1 MLIFLALLYFCLAC
15 SLIFLVC
22 FPTGRA
28 AVLNFLGGVQRRLQ
42 GRLQT
47 GLQWRAGGWRSGGW
61 RASGGAA
68 LRDTGPALQW
78 RWRDLRRWLRK
89 RRAFVAVGVPL
100 VLVPTLVALLLRRP
114 DMLPGYEPGGTVVDA
129 QVAALLKGEQLV
141 PPASLPP
148 VAFTTREVELVRP
161 MLVDAS
167 RNWGLLHPDFSQR
180 LLLAFRI
187 MKEKYG
193 YEMAL
198 LEGYRSPARQDL
210 LAKMGSAVT
219 NARAFQSWHQY
230 GLAADCAFLRDGK
243 LVISEKDPWA
253 MRGYQLYG
261 EVAESLGLTW
271 GGRWTMMDFGHTE
284 LRLRGVMR
292 R

>member
-1 MLIFLALLYFCLAC
+1 MLIFLALLYFCVAC
-15 SLIFLVC
+15 SLIWLAF
-22 FPTGRA
+22 FPAGRD
-28 AVLNFLGGVQRRLQ
+28 AVLHLLLAARAQLGQRRVRWQ
-42 GRLQT
+42 VDS
-47 GLQWRAGGWRSGGW
+47 GLQ
-61 RASGGAA
+61 AA
-68 LRDTGPALQW
+68 TLR
-78 RWRDLRRWLRK
+78 RDLRQRARALVRFV
-89 RRAFVAVGVPL
+89 RRHWVAFAIGVPMVAIPSLLAFVMSK
-100 VLVPTLVALLLRRP
+100 P
-114 DMLPGYEPGGTVVDA
+114 DMLPGYEQGEMLPDA

-141 PPASLPP
+141 APSALPP
-148 VAFTTREVELVRP
+148 LAFTTREVELVRP

-167 RNWGLLHPDFSQR
+167 RNWGLLNPDFNQR
-180 LLLAFRI
+180 LLLAFKI

-210 LAKMGSAVT
+210 LAKMGSQVT

-230 GLAADCAFLRDGK
+230 GLAADCAFWRDGR

-261 EVAESLGLTW
+261 QVAESLGLTW

-292 R
+292 Q

>member
-15 SLIFLVC
+15 SGIWLAC
-22 FPTGRA
+22 FPSGRA
-28 AVLNFLGGVQRRLQ
+28 SVVQFLGGLQHRLQ
-42 GRLQT
+42 LRT
-47 GLQWRAGGWRSGGW
+47 G
-61 RASGGAA
+61 A
-68 LRDTGPALQW
+68 LRDSSSSALRAAGPRLRW
-78 RWRDLRRWLRK
+78 RWRWNWQALRGWLRR
-89 RRAFVAVGVPL
+89 RRGFVAVGLPL
-100 VLVPTLVALLLRRP
+100 VLVPPLIALLLRRP
-114 DMLPGYEPGGTVVDA
+114 DMLPGYEPTDTVVDA

-141 PPASLPP
+141 PPAALPP
-148 VAFTTREVELVRP
+148 VAFATREVELVRP

-167 RNWGLLHPDFSQR
+167 RNWGMLHPDFSQR

-187 MKEKYG
+187 MKEKHG
-193 YEMAL
+193 YDMAL

-253 MRGYQLYG
+253 MRGYRLYG
-261 EVAESLGLTW
+261 EVTESLGLTW

>member
-15 SLIFLVC
+15 SLIWLAC
-22 FPTGRA
+22 FPSGRA
-28 AVLNFLGGVQRRLQ
+28 SILLLLGGLQRRLQ
-42 GRLQT
+42 F
-47 GLQWRAGGWRSGGW
+47 RAGAWRETSGATLRNAG
-61 RASGGAA
+61 SGV
-68 LRDTGPALQW
+68 RW
-78 RWRDLRRWLRK
+78 RWRDGAHDMRRWIRK
-89 RRAFVAVGVPL
+89 HRAFVAVGVPL
-100 VLVPTLVALLLRRP
+100 VLIPPLVALLMRKP
-114 DMLPGYEPGGTVVDA
+114 DMLPGYEPLDTVVDV

-167 RNWGLLHPDFSQR
+167 RNWGMLHPDFSQR

>member
-1 MLIFLALLYFCLAC
+1 MLIFIALLYFCLAC
-15 SLIFLVC
+15 SLIWLAF
-22 FPTGRA
+22 FPSGRA
-28 AVLNFLGGVQRRLQ
+28 QVLQVLGALQRRLQ
-42 GRLQT
+42 
-47 GLQWRAGGWRSGGW
+47 W
-61 RASGGAA
+61 RASAWQRVGSTTVQGVAGATWSGTQLR
-68 LRDTGPALQW
+68 LRDWRAL
-78 RWRDLRRWLRK
+78 LRRHW
-89 RRAFVAVGVPL
+89 AFCAIGVPL
-100 VLVPTLVALLLRRP
+100 VLIPTLLALLMRQP
-114 DMLPGYEPGGTVVDA
+114 DMLPGYEPVETVVDA

-141 PPASLPP
+141 PPTALPP
-148 VAFTTREVELVRP
+148 LAFTTREVEQIRP

-180 LLLAFRI
+180 LLLAFKI
-187 MKEKYG
+187 MKEKHG

-210 LAKMGSAVT
+210 LARMGSAVT
-219 NARAFQSWHQY
+219 NAKAFQSWHQY
-230 GLAADCAFLRDGK
+230 GLAADCAFWRDGK

-261 EVAESLGLTW
+261 EVAESVGLTW
-271 GGRWTMMDFGHTE
+271 GGRWAMMDLGHTE

>member
-15 SLIFLVC
+15 SLIWLAC
-22 FPTGRA
+22 FPSGRA
-28 AVLNFLGGVQRRLQ
+28 SVLQLLGGLQRRLQ
-42 GRLQT
+42 F
-47 GLQWRAGGWRSGGW
+47 RAGEW
-61 RASGGAA
+61 RASSGSA
-68 LRDTGPALQW
+68 LRGAGTEARW
-78 RWRDLRRWLRK
+78 RWRDVRGWIK
-89 RRAFVAVGVPL
+89 KHRAFVAVGLPL
-100 VLVPTLVALLLRRP
+100 ILIPPLVALLNRKP
-114 DMLPGYEPGGTVVDA
+114 DMLPGYEPLDTVVDA

-148 VAFTTREVELVRP
+148 VAFSTREVELVRP
-161 MLVDAS
+161 LLVDAS
-167 RNWGLLHPDFSQR
+167 RNWGLMHPDFNQR
-180 LLLAFRI
+180 LLLVFRI

-198 LEGYRSPARQDL
+198 LEGYRSPARQDM
-210 LAKMGSAVT
+210 LANMGSAVT

>member
-1 MLIFLALLYFCLAC
+1 MLIFLAFLYFCLAC
-15 SLIFLVC
+15 SLIWLAC
-22 FPTGRA
+22 FPSGRA
-28 AVLNFLGGVQRRLQ
+28 SVVQFLGGLQRRMQL
-42 GRLQT
+42 
-47 GLQWRAGGWRSGGW
+47 RAGGW
-61 RASGGAA
+61 RASGGAMVRGA
-68 LRDTGPALQW
+68 GPEMRG
-78 RWRDLRRWLRK
+78 RWRRGAHDARGWLKK
-89 RRAFVAVGVPL
+89 RRAFVAVGLPL
-100 VLVPTLVALLLRRP
+100 VLIPPLIALLNRKS
-114 DMLPGYEPGGTVVDA
+114 DMLPGYEPLDTVVDA

-148 VAFTTREVELVRP
+148 VAFTTREVELLRP

-180 LLLAFRI
+180 LLLIFRI
-187 MKEKYG
+187 MKEKHG
-193 YEMAL
+193 YEMAI

-230 GLAADCAFLRDGK
+230 GLAADCAFIRDGK

>member
-22 FPTGRA
+22 FPSGRA
-28 AVLNFLGGVQRRLQ
+28 AVLEYLAGLQSRLQ
-42 GRLQT
+42 GRLQM
-47 GLQWRAGGWRSGGW
+47 GLQWRAGGW

-68 LRDTGPALQW
+68 LRNTGPALQW

-89 RRAFVAVGVPL
+89 RRAFVAVGLPL

-230 GLAADCAFLRDGK
+230 GLAADCAFWRDGK

-261 EVAESLGLTW
+261 EVAESVGLTW
-271 GGRWTMMDFGHTE
+271 GGRWAMMDLGHTE

>member
-15 SLIFLVC
+15 SLIWLAC
-22 FPTGRA
+22 FPAGRVT
-28 AVLNFLGGVQRRLQ
+28 VLQLLGGLQRRLQ
-42 GRLQT
+42 L
-47 GLQWRAGGWRSGGW
+47 RADGWRE
-61 RASGGAA
+61 AVGAR
-68 LRDTGPALQW
+68 LRGAGPDLRW
-78 RWRDLRRWLRK
+78 RWRLQWQERRAWLRK
-89 RRAFVAVGVPL
+89 RRAYLAVCLPL
-100 VLVPTLVALLLRRP
+100 VLAPPLIALLLRRP
-114 DMLPGYEPGGTVVDA
+114 DMLPGYEPSDTVVDA

-148 VAFTTREVELVRP
+148 VAFTSREVELVRP

-167 RNWGLLHPDFSQR
+167 RNWGLMHPDFSQR

-198 LEGYRSPARQDL
+198 LEGYRSPARQDM

-271 GGRWTMMDFGHTE
+271 GGRWAMMDLGHTE

>member
-1 MLIFLALLYFCLAC
+1 MQMLVAARARVDQRVLRWQVGRSRHGGQPRRPARQLVRALLKFVRRNWVGFAIGVPAVAIPSLLALVM
-15 SLIFLVC
+15 S
-22 FPTGRA
+22 
-28 AVLNFLGGVQRRLQ
+28 
-42 GRLQT
+42 
-47 GLQWRAGGWRSGGW
+47 
-61 RASGGAA
+61 
-68 LRDTGPALQW
+68 
-78 RWRDLRRWLRK
+78 K
-89 RRAFVAVGVPL
+89 
-100 VLVPTLVALLLRRP
+100 P
-114 DMLPGYEPGGTVVDA
+114 DMLPGYESVEILPDA

-141 PPASLPP
+141 PPVSLPP
-148 VAFTTREVELVRP
+148 LAFTTQEVEQVRP

-180 LLLAFRI
+180 LLLAFKI
-187 MKEKYG
+187 MKEKHG

-210 LAKMGSAVT
+210 LARMGSQVT

-230 GLAADCAFLRDGK
+230 GLAADCAFWRDGR

-261 EVAESLGLTW
+261 QVAESLGLTW

-292 R
+292 H

>member
-1 MLIFLALLYFCLAC
+1 MMIFLALLYFCLAC
-15 SLIFLVC
+15 SLIWLAC
-22 FPTGRA
+22 FPSGRSS
-28 AVLNFLGGVQRRLQ
+28 VLQFLGGLQRRLQ
-42 GRLQT
+42 FRLQPRADGWGT
-47 GLQWRAGGWRSGGW
+47 PALPWRQQWRQRWKSLAG
-61 RASGGAA
+61 
-68 LRDTGPALQW
+68 
-78 RWRDLRRWLRK
+78 WLRK
-89 RRAFVAVGVPL
+89 RRAFVAVCVPL
-100 VLVPTLVALLLRRP
+100 VLVPPLVALLMRRP
-114 DMLPGYEPGGTVVDA
+114 DMLPGYEPLDTVVDA

-141 PPASLPP
+141 PPAALPP
-148 VAFTTREVELVRP
+148 LAFDTREVELVRP

-210 LAKMGSAVT
+210 LAKMGPGVT

-230 GLAADCAFLRDGK
+230 GLAADCAFWRDGK

-253 MRGYQLYG
+253 MRGYRLYG

-271 GGRWTMMDFGHTE
+271 GGRWAMMDFGHTE
-284 LRLRGVMR
+284 LRLRGVMQR
-292 R
+292 